1 MSTKLE
7 KTNSNA
13 IMAALQAERRK
24 AGAVTF
30 GLVLTFVV
38 VIDPDG
44 EVSVERA
51 VAAATAASLA
61 HPCRV
66 IVVAPNPEGS
76 EPQLDAEV
84 SVGGDLGP
92 GESIVVH
99 LRGPLHEHADS
110 VVLPL
115 LAPDTPVVTWWT
127 GDPAGPA
134 GRQIGTL
141 ASRRI
146 TDTYLAKD
154 PREALTRLAATY
166 EPGDTDLAWTR
177 DSLWR
182 SIVAAV
188 FDALPAA
195 ATGVRITTEHGNPSA
210 ALLAAWIQSRTG
222 AAVELV
228 DGPGP
233 AITAIEIIAGDGG
246 AGSITARL
254 SRPDGET
261 ATLSRTGQPDRQLPL
276 PIRALEELLAEEL
289 QRLDAD
295 AVYAESLAAIG
306 GVGPGG
312 PAS

>member
-7 KTNSNA
+7 KTSSNA

-44 EVSVERA
+44 EVSVDRA

-66 IVVAPNPEGS
+66 IVVAPHPDGDA
-76 EPQLDAEV
+76 QVDAEV

-92 GESIVVH
+92 GESIVIH
-99 LRGPLHEHADS
+99 LHGPLHEHADT

-134 GRQIGTL
+134 GRQIGGL

-154 PREALTRLAATY
+154 PRGTLLRLAATY

-182 SIVAAV
+182 SMVAAV

-210 ALLAAWIQSRTG
+210 ALLAAWVQSRAGVT
-222 AAVELV
+222 VELI

-233 AITAIEIIAGDGG
+233 AITSLEVVAGDGSG
-246 AGSITARL
+246 GSITARL
-254 SRPDGET
+254 TRPDGET
-261 ATLSRTGQPDRQLPL
+261 ATLTRTGQPDRTLPL
-276 PIRALEELLAEEL
+276 PIRPLEELLAEEL

-295 AVYAESLAAIG
+295 AVYAETLAA
-306 GVGPGG
+306 VGAVGAG
-312 PAS
+312 APA

>member
-7 KTNSNA
+7 KTTSNA
-13 IMAALQAERRK
+13 IMSALQVERRK

-38 VIDPDG
+38 VIDPEG
-44 EVSVERA
+44 EVSVDRA
-51 VAAATAASLA
+51 VGAATAASLA

-66 IVVAPNPEGS
+66 IVVAPDPKGDA
-76 EPQLDAEV
+76 QLDAEV

-134 GRQIGTL
+134 GRQIGGL

-154 PREALTRLAATY
+154 PRDALTRLAANY

-182 SIVAAV
+182 SMVAAV
-188 FDALPAA
+188 FDALPGA

-210 ALLAAWIQSRTG
+210 ALLAAWLQSRTG
-222 AAVELV
+222 VTVELV

-233 AITAIEIIAGDGG
+233 AITALEIVAGDGG
-246 AGSITARL
+246 NGSITARL
-254 SRPDGET
+254 VRPDGET
-261 ATLSRTGQPDRQLPL
+261 ATLTRTGQPDRTLPL
-276 PIRALEELLAEEL
+276 PIRPLEDLLAEEL

-295 AVYAESLAAIG
+295 TVYAESLAAIG
-306 GVGPGG
+306 GVGAGS

>member
-1 MSTKLE
+1 MTTKLE
-7 KTNSNA
+7 KTSSNA

-44 EVSVERA
+44 EVSVDRA

-66 IVVAPNPEGS
+66 IVVAPHPEG
-76 EPQLDAEV
+76 EAQVDAEV

-92 GESIVVH
+92 GESIVIH
-99 LRGPLHEHADS
+99 LHGPLHEHAET

-134 GRQIGTL
+134 GRQIATL

-154 PREALTRLAATY
+154 PRDALTRLAATY

-182 SIVAAV
+182 SMIAAV
-188 FDALPAA
+188 FDALPGP

-210 ALLAAWIQSRTG
+210 ALLAAWLQSRTG
-222 AAVELV
+222 VSVELV

-233 AITAIEIIAGDGG
+233 AITALEIVAADG
-246 AGSITARL
+246 ASGSITARL

-261 ATLSRTGQPDRQLPL
+261 ATLTRTGQPDRTLPL
-276 PIRALEELLAEEL
+276 PIRPLEELLAEEL

-295 AVYAESLAAIG
+295 AVYAESLAAVG
-306 GVGPGG
+306 GVGPGT

>member
-7 KTNSNA
+7 RTTSNA

-38 VIDPDG
+38 VVDPDG
-44 EVSVERA
+44 EISADRA

-66 IVVAPNPEGS
+66 IVVAPHPDGEAR
-76 EPQLDAEV
+76 LDAEV

-92 GESIVVH
+92 GESIIVH
-99 LRGPLHEHADS
+99 LHGPLHEHADT

-134 GRQIGTL
+134 GRQIGAL

-154 PREALTRLAATY
+154 ARDALRRLADTY

-182 SIVAAV
+182 SMVAAV
-188 FDALPAA
+188 FDALPGPAKA
-195 ATGVRITTEHGNPSA
+195 VRLTTEHGNPSA
-210 ALLAAWIQSRTG
+210 ALLASWLQTRTG
-222 AAVELV
+222 VTVELL

-233 AITAIEIIAGDGG
+233 AITSLEVVAADGVN
-246 AGSITARL
+246 GSVTARL
-254 SRPDGET
+254 VRPDGET
-261 ATLSRTGQPDRQLPL
+261 ATLTRTGQPDRTLPL
-276 PIRALEELLAEEL
+276 PIRPLEELLAEEL

-295 AVYAESLAAIG
+295 EVYAESLAAVA
-306 GVGPGG
+306 GVGAGD